1 MYIEEIMKPYF
12 DKKEQF
18 EKRYIEER
26 NFIKIRLERLRD
38 KKEQE
43 IAEYLQNEVLGKS
56 NFVGYEAVRKDLE
69 QAYLKKEQE
78 LELELQNYNKSY
90 KEDAL
95 KLNQIKYD
103 LRKPLIS
110 AKKEIELKLEENQIN
125 LNIVML
131 KLSKFKHLYNSDNIA
146 TNGEELK
153 KLFEERNYI
162 IDQNNILRKDLEKI
176 AEYLNIEDLPLKE
189 IEDNNLE
196 EKVEDLEQEIEE
208 SNQELPE
215 DLEQETEEQN
225 QELSEDENKGEED
238 LEQTAEIIEPE
249 KEDENVHEFNNV
261 VELLQTVYTD
271 ILQLMKDENKLTT
284 INLKSDN
291 GDAYLTSTDSN
302 GKEQELDGEID
313 FDSYEERIEMPNGV
327 CLNQKDVFKALKN
340 YKKQN
345 KGRIFKVKGF
355 EDSMEINRKSIKAL
369 KKSLR
374 DCSIIKLLRE
384 KKLGNFDIKRVYGKQ
399 KSEEY
404 SKYVEL
410 GKVKTNAPSGK
421 YINAKEF
428 GSNLSLLFAK
438 KKKTWMEKL
447 TVRASETYLGE
458 SYIIDEEQQKTR

>member
-1 MYIEEIMKPYF
+1 MLEYAVSFEEERIMNIEEIMKPYF
-12 DKKEQF
+12 DKKEEF

-43 IAEYLQNEVLGKS
+43 IAEYLQNEVLSKS

-69 QAYLKKEQE
+69 QAYLKKEKE

-90 KEDAL
+90 KDDAA

-103 LRKPLIS
+103 LRKQLIS
-110 AKKEIELKLEENQIN
+110 AKKEIELELEENQIN
-125 LNIVML
+125 LNITML
-131 KLSKFKHLYNSDNIA
+131 KLSKFKHLYNNDNIA
-146 TNGEELK
+146 INGEELK
-153 KLFEERNYI
+153 KIFEERDYI
-162 IDQNNILRKDLEKI
+162 IEKSNLLRKNLEKI

-189 IEDNNLE
+189 TE
-196 EKVEDLEQEIEE
+196 ENVVVE
-208 SNQELPE
+208 NVE
-215 DLEQETEEQN
+215 DLEQETEELDQDLP
-225 QELSEDENKGEED
+225 EEENKGEDD
-238 LEQTAEIIEPE
+238 LEQTGEIIEPE

-271 ILQLMKDENKLTT
+271 ILQLMKDEGKLTT
-284 INLKSDN
+284 INLKSEN
-291 GDAYLTSTDSN
+291 GDAYLTTKDSN

-313 FDSYEERIEMPNGV
+313 FGSYEERIEMPNGV
-327 CLNQKDVFKALKN
+327 YLNQKDIFNALKK

-345 KGRIFKVKGF
+345 KGRTFKVKGF
-355 EDSMEINRKSIKAL
+355 DDSMEINRKSIKAL

-384 KKLGNFDIKRVYGKQ
+384 KKLGNFDIQRVYGKQ
-399 KSEEY
+399 KSEKY

-421 YINAKEF
+421 YVNVQEL

-438 KKKTWMEKL
+438 KSPSWLEKL
-447 TVRASETYLGE
+447 TYRASETFLGE
-458 SYIIDEEQQKTR
+458 SYFIDEEKQKTI